1 MEAGSLDIQHGLE
14 EVNQELQHVEKQIER
29 LLTKQ
34 QRLLQR
40 KEQLEVQTSRLH
52 ELSLQT
58 GSTDWEKSDYPWS
71 AKLRSLCETVFG
83 IKKYR
88 PLQEKTMNASLSGRD
103 VILLMPTGGGKSLC
117 YQLPALV
124 SKGFTLVVSPL
135 LSLMEDQ
142 TMALEEIGVNAT
154 VLNSNTPPESVKDVH
169 RQMIDARSELKLL
182 YVTPEKIAKSKR
194 FMACLEKAY
203 KANLLTRIAIDEVHC
218 CSQWGHDFRP
228 DYKILGLLKRQFTDT
243 PILGLTATAT
253 MDVLDDVK
261 GILGLQGCQVFRAGF
276 NRPNLFYEVRPKPS
290 KQAEFV
296 EELIKLI
303 NGEFKGQSGIIYCFS
318 RKDTETMAENLKKG
332 GIQAHPYH
340 AMLDAQYRSQVHR
353 NWKEN
358 NIQVVVATVAFGMGI
373 DKPDVRFVIHHSIS
387 KSMENYYQESGRAG
401 RDDEPARCIVY
412 YGIGDVFRQSTMVV
426 TEQTG
431 QQKLYNMVAYCVAPA
446 TCRRSLIGQH
456 FGERWEGQA
465 RCNRMCDVCQSGAQV
480 VEKDMLPHL
489 QRIYTIL
496 DHKAK
501 SDNRITALKL
511 TDELLSKKGVAALDK
526 DQAKKMT
533 GRDYEYLIAHFLLEG
548 YLREDFHFTP
558 YNTIS
563 YIIPGPKAR
572 LNTATPQRAVTVPFK
587 MEDGQ
592 RSKVRGQG
600 VKGQGGARGEK
611 EKGRGEAPATKT
623 KEDERK
629 KDGDGGVGSGKVAEG
644 RKGGGEGHHGK
655 AKKRKLVVEASII
668 DLCSDE
674 SDDTDFIE
682 RKPPKK
688 SGKSAKLSET
698 IEGSTSAKEGVGSK
712 MSGATQKCRGGT
724 DEKVQSTAAQ
734 KSASGTTVLDR
745 TDAGSTKTAQST
757 SRNVTENSGQTR
769 QAGQAVSKDIS
780 ESGPFT
786 FKSITST
793 PSLARSNSKGAYSAN
808 QGPRKESHDLARASK
823 PNASKPGSSTSE
835 PGSKGNSRSNFHD
848 SQHTSGGAMHQRAPS
863 GAGVSPGADVE
874 LDLRSVYTQQLM
886 NLGSEGE
893 SFNRE
898 NSSFTMSTSFSGS
911 EDGLGMNT
919 PASRR
924 RKGTMR
930 RVDSMDTCDEDDPM
944 REDYETLKKVYSDQ
958 MKRLDDSV

>member
-29 LLTKQ
+29 LLQKQ

-40 KEQLEVQTSRLH
+40 KEQLELQSSRLH
-52 ELSLQT
+52 ELSLQA

-71 AKLRSLCETVFG
+71 AKLHSLRETVFG
-83 IKKYR
+83 IKKFR

-117 YQLPALV
+117 YQLTALV

-135 LSLMEDQ
+135 VSLMEDQ
-142 TMALEEIGVNAT
+142 TMALEELGVNAT
-154 VLNSNTPPESVKDVH
+154 VLNSNTPPELVKDVH

-203 KANLLTRIAIDEVHC
+203 KAKLLTRIAIDEVHC

-228 DYKILGLLKRQFTDT
+228 DYKILGLLKRQFTET

-290 KQAEFV
+290 KHADFV
-296 EELIKLI
+296 EELIRLI

-318 RKDTETMAENLKKG
+318 RKDAETMAESLKDG

-340 AMLDAQYRSQVHR
+340 AMLDAHYRSQVHK

-401 RDDEPARCIVY
+401 RDDEPAKCIAY
-412 YGIGDVFRQSTMVV
+412 YGLPDVFRQSTMVV

-446 TCRRSLIGQH
+446 TCRRTLIGQH

-465 RCNRMCDVCQSGAQV
+465 RCNKMCDVCRSGAKV

-496 DHKAK
+496 DHKSK
-501 SDNRITALKL
+501 GDNRVTALKL
-511 TDELLSKKGVAALDK
+511 TEELMSKKGVAALDK

-533 GRDYEYLIAHFLLEG
+533 GLDYGYLIAHFLLEG

-572 LNTATPQRAVTVPFK
+572 IIATKPQRSITVPFK
-587 MEDGQ
+587 LEDGHM
-592 RSKVRGQG
+592 SKVKVHSG
-600 VKGQGGARGEK
+600 KGQK
-611 EKGRGEAPATKT
+611 EKGSRGDAPATKT
-623 KEDERK
+623 REDERK
-629 KDGDGGVGSGKVAEG
+629 KGRDESGRGSEV
-644 RKGGGEGHHGK
+644 RKTEGEGHRGK
-655 AKKRKLVVEASII
+655 TKKRKLVEEASII
-668 DLCSDE
+668 DLCSDD
-674 SDDTDFIE
+674 SDDEDFTE
-682 RKPPKK
+682 RKPTKK
-688 SGKSAKLSET
+688 SGKSAKLST
-698 IEGSTSAKEGVGSK
+698 TMEGTCNVRDSVGSK
-712 MSGATQKCRGGT
+712 GASTAQKCQGGT
-724 DEKVQSTAAQ
+724 DEKVQSAAAQ
-734 KSASGTTVLDR
+734 KSSSGTTVLDR
-745 TDAGSTKTAQST
+745 TDAGSSKNS
-757 SRNVTENSGQTR
+757 SNVTEHSGQS
-769 QAGQAVSKDIS
+769 QPAKHAPSKDNNS

-793 PSLARSNSKGAYSAN
+793 QSLASSHSKGAHSAN
-808 QGPRKESHDLARASK
+808 QGPGKESQDLARASK
-823 PNASKPGSSTSE
+823 PNQPGSSTSE
-835 PGSKGNSRSNFHD
+835 PSSKSNSRSNFPD
-848 SQHTSGGAMHQRAPS
+848 SQRSPPAAVHRRAPS
-863 GAGVSPGADVE
+863 MGLSPGSDVE
-874 LDLRSVYTQQLM
+874 MDLRSVYTQQLM

-911 EDGLGMNT
+911 EDGLGNT

-930 RVDSMDTCDEDDPM
+930 RVDSMDTCDEDDSM
-944 REDYETLKKVYSDQ
+944 RDDYETLKKVYSDQ
-958 MKRLDDSV
+958 MKRLDDPI

>member
-1 MEAGSLDIQHGLE
+1 MLPPLRRLIKIYCQQCQTLLLTYYKGGSAGSLDIQHGLE

-58 GSTDWEKSDYPWS
+58 GSTDWEKS
-71 AKLRSLCETVFG
+71 
-83 IKKYR
+83 
-88 PLQEKTMNASLSGRD
+88 
-103 VILLMPTGGGKSLC
+103 
-117 YQLPALV
+117 
-124 SKGFTLVVSPL
+124 GFTLVVSPL

-526 DQAKKMT
+526 GTCKRCLVTLLVYT
-533 GRDYEYLIAHFLLEG
+533 G
-548 YLREDFHFTP
+548 
-558 YNTIS
+558 
-563 YIIPGPKAR
+563 
-572 LNTATPQRAVTVPFK
+572 Q
-587 MEDGQ
+587 M
-592 RSKVRGQG
+592 SKFCGV
-600 VKGQGGARGEK
+600 VKGKDQYWKR
-611 EKGRGEAPATKT
+611 PNF
-623 KEDERK
+623 K
-629 KDGDGGVGSGKVAEG
+629 K
-644 RKGGGEGHHGK
+644 
-655 AKKRKLVVEASII
+655 
-668 DLCSDE
+668 
-674 SDDTDFIE
+674 
-682 RKPPKK
+682 
-688 SGKSAKLSET
+688 
-698 IEGSTSAKEGVGSK
+698 
-712 MSGATQKCRGGT
+712 
-724 DEKVQSTAAQ
+724 
-734 KSASGTTVLDR
+734 
-745 TDAGSTKTAQST
+745 
-757 SRNVTENSGQTR
+757 
-769 QAGQAVSKDIS
+769 
-780 ESGPFT
+780 
-786 FKSITST
+786 
-793 PSLARSNSKGAYSAN
+793 
-808 QGPRKESHDLARASK
+808 
-823 PNASKPGSSTSE
+823 
-835 PGSKGNSRSNFHD
+835 
-848 SQHTSGGAMHQRAPS
+848 
-863 GAGVSPGADVE
+863 
-874 LDLRSVYTQQLM
+874 
-886 NLGSEGE
+886 
-893 SFNRE
+893 
-898 NSSFTMSTSFSGS
+898 
-911 EDGLGMNT
+911 
-919 PASRR
+919 
-924 RKGTMR
+924 
-930 RVDSMDTCDEDDPM
+930 
-944 REDYETLKKVYSDQ
+944 
-958 MKRLDDSV
+958 